1 MKTDS
6 AGEEKMIRAKCLPM
20 RSFRTLLAAVV
31 ATAVFNNAQA
41 GNLYRY
47 KNSAG
52 VIVMDDSVPPQYAA
66 GGYEVL
72 SKSGQILEVVKPQVE
87 APLVVNSGEGATG
100 AIEKDELAQER
111 EDKFLLSSYSST
123 EEVQQAKERKLDQ
136 LDREIK
142 LVESSLADKSKLRI
156 REQARAANYQRG
168 GKPVPASVTDTL
180 ARLDEQELKAE
191 QLLVVRRQEYAD
203 TQALYDRYAT
213 RFAELTARADAESA
227 GAAAALPP
235 Q

>member
-1 MKTDS
+1 
-6 AGEEKMIRAKCLPM
+6 MIRARWFPI
-20 RSFRTLLAAVV
+20 RYFRILLAAVV
-31 ATAVFNNAQA
+31 VTAVFSNAQA

-72 SKSGQILEVVKPQVE
+72 SKSGQVLEVVKPQVA
-87 APLVVNSGEGATG
+87 APPAVNNGEGAAG
-100 AIEKDELAQER
+100 AVEKDELAQER

-123 EEVQQAKERKLDQ
+123 DEIRQAMERKLDQ

-142 LVESSLADKSKLRI
+142 LVESSLADKSKLRV

-168 GKPVPASVTDTL
+168 GKPVPATVTDTL
-180 ARLDEQELKAE
+180 ARLDEQELKAD

-213 RFAELTARADAESA
+213 RYIELTARADADA
-227 GAAAALPP
+227 GRGVAEVVPAVNPD
-235 Q
+235 